1 MILST
6 RQFRVASHQ
15 INESQTD
22 MPTPNPRRGSMLL
35 LLPIALILAVI
46 AALFAWVGGWFGNHQ
61 LTPQK
66 MMDFAEGSGT
76 QAQGFRRAHSKGVC
90 FAGTFAPTPEA
101 ATLSKARAFSQ
112 PSIAVIGRFSS
123 SSNNPYA
130 PDGASPVR
138 GMAVQL
144 KTDDGQEWRI
154 AMNSF
159 PFFAAATPQ
168 GFQAMNEAGK
178 PDPATGKPDP
188 DKMKAVLAAN
198 PEIAAFQAWAK
209 TAPRSDSLGSTR
221 FNGVNAF
228 RLTDAAGTDRMVRW
242 SMRPRLPFTAM
253 SPEQLKAA
261 DPNFLIEDLNRRLA
275 SRPLIW
281 DMVLQFA
288 APGDPITDPSKA
300 WPDTRPETTIGTLT
314 VARAEEQANGPCR
327 DLNFDPLILP
337 DGIVGSAD
345 PILHARSAAYS
356 VSFNRRE
363 REISEGKT
371 AHPIGQN
378 GSAR

>member
-1 MILST
+1 
-6 RQFRVASHQ
+6 
-15 INESQTD
+15 
-22 MPTPNPRRGSMLL
+22 MPTPNPPPRRGSLLL
-35 LLPIALILAVI
+35 LLPIILLLLAL
-46 AALFAWVGGWFGNHQ
+46 AALFAWIGGWFGSQQ

-66 MMDFAEGSGT
+66 MMDFAQKSGT
-76 QAQGFRRAHSKGVC
+76 QAPGFRRAHSKGVC
-90 FAGTFAPTPEA
+90 FAGTFTPAPEA
-101 ATLSKARAFSQ
+101 ASLSKARAFSQ
-112 PSIAVIGRFSS
+112 PAIAVIGRFSA

-168 GFQAMNEAGK
+168 AFQAMNEAGK
-178 PDPATGKPDP
+178 PDPATDKPDP
-188 DKMKAVLAAN
+188 DKMKAVLAAH

-228 RLTDAAGTDRMVRW
+228 ELTNAQGDKRMVRW
-242 SMRPRLPFTAM
+242 SMRPRTAFVAM
-253 SPEQLKAA
+253 TPEQLKAA
-261 DPNFLIEDLNRRLA
+261 APDFLMADLDQRLA
-275 SRPLIW
+275 AGPLVW
-281 DMVLQFA
+281 DMVAQIA
-288 APGDPITDPSKA
+288 EAGDPITDPSKA
-300 WPDTRPETTIGTLT
+300 WPDTRKEATIGTLT
-314 VARAEEQANGPCR
+314 LAHAEPQASGPCR

-337 DGIVGSAD
+337 VGIAGSDD

-356 VSFNRRE
+356 VSVNRRE
-363 REISEGKT
+363 REISAGT
-371 AHPIGQN
+371 SAYPVVPAAQN
-378 GSAR
+378 GSAK